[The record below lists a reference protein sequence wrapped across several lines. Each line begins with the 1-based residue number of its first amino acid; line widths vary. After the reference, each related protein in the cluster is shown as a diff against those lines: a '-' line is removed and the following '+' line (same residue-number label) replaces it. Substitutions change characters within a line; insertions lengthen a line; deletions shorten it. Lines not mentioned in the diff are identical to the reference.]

1 MYTELSIGNID
12 LKRHTQEAVNLVE
25 KVEKYSKNYMGA

>member
-12 LKRHTQEAVNLVE
+12 LKRYTQEAVNLVE

>member
-1 MYTELSIGNID
+1 MYTELSVGNID

-25 KVEKYSKNYMGA
+25 RTEKYSKNYMEA